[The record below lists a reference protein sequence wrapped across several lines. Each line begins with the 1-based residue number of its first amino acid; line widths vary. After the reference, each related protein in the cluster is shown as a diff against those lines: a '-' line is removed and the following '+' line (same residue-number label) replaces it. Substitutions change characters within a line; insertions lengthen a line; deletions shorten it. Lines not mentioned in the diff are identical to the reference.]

1 MMPSATTRL
10 AWSMFATTAALG
22 VAHGVLVLSGSSGL
36 IHADAGLNAFPMITI
51 GCVLGAFV
59 GALIATRLPR
69 NPIGW
74 LFLVGQLGT
83 GIGLVCQAY
92 AFRVLED
99 GELGSQF
106 TGQVATVL
114 SSALGASWALS
125 VLAAVFLLFPDGSLP
140 SKAWRAVL
148 WALPVPQVVAILSTV
163 LLVPI
168 DTITSSVEL
177 NPLVTAIGAVA
188 AIVNVALL
196 LLAVVALVLR
206 LRRAR
211 GEQRQQLRW
220 LTTAAFALV
229 AGFVLAQ
236 VISLGP
242 DDAQVWSVVPLFV
255 AYASVPVAAGLAILK
270 YRLYDID
277 LVINRA
283 VVAAVALI
291 FVTAAYVSAVAL
303 LGAVIGGQVSE
314 QYLVSVI
321 ATALVA
327 LVFQPLRSG
336 MQRVGNRVAYG
347 RRAAPYQALADLCR
361 HLSRAVSL
369 DQIMPG
375 VAEVAG
381 RSVGAEHTAVRLAV
395 AGTDDI
401 VAQWPGPAGLSRIA
415 YSEPV
420 WHNARQLGEISVSM
434 PAGRQLSRADRTLLT
449 DLATQAGLGLRNA
462 QLAAQL
468 QARVD
473 QTGVQAEELDASW
486 RRLLAAQ
493 ESQRQRLTR
502 AVTVEVLP
510 HLERIRSQ
518 LARAETDPASV
529 GSSLDE
535 ATNATSR
542 ALAALRDVARGVYPA
557 TLTRRGLAAALSL
570 YAAHAGG
577 RVLVSISPTA
587 ERARFDSHIEAAA
600 YFCAVE
606 TLRGLGGS
614 ALLELRLER
623 RELTLTITATDG
635 RASQWDQPEVDRVLA
650 CGGTAVVD
658 SSGSAVILRASIPV
672 VGREQPT

>member
-10 AWSMFATTAALG
+10 AWSMFAATAALA
-22 VAHGVLVLSGSSGL
+22 VAHGVLVLSGSGGL
-36 IHADAGLNAFPMITI
+36 VDADAGLNAFPLITI
-51 GCVLGAFV
+51 GSVLGALV

-83 GIGLVCQAY
+83 GVGLVCQAY

-99 GELGSQF
+99 GEGPRLA
-106 TGQVATVL
+106 GQVATVV
-114 SSALGASWALS
+114 SSALGANWALTM
-125 VLAAVFLLFPDGSLP
+125 LAAVFLLFPDGSLP
-140 SKAWRAVL
+140 SKAWRAAL
-148 WALPVPQVVAILSTV
+148 WMLPVPQVVAILSTV

-168 DTITSSVEL
+168 DSITSSVEL
-177 NPLVTAIGAVA
+177 NPLVTAIGAA
-188 AIVNVALL
+188 AGIVNVLL
-196 LLAVVALVLR
+196 LLLSVLALVLR

-236 VISLGP
+236 VISLAP

-255 AYASVPVAAGLAILK
+255 AYAGVPVAAGLAILK

-283 VVAAVALI
+283 VVAAVALT
-291 FVTAAYVSAVAL
+291 FVTGGYVFAVAL
-303 LGAVIGGQVSE
+303 LGTVVGGQVSE
-314 QYLVSVI
+314 HYLASVI

-327 LVFQPLRSG
+327 LAFQPLRSG
-336 MQRVGNRVAYG
+336 MQRIGNRVAYG
-347 RRAAPYQALADLCR
+347 RRAAPYQALADLCH

-381 RSVGAEHTAVRLAV
+381 RGVGAEHTTVRLAV
-395 AGTDDI
+395 AGADDL
-401 VAQWPGPAGLSRIA
+401 VAYWPNPGGSARIA
-415 YSEPV
+415 HSEPV
-420 WHNARQLGEISVSM
+420 WHDARQLGEISVSM
-434 PAGRQLSRADRTLLT
+434 PAGQQLSKADRTLLT
-449 DLATQAGLGLRNA
+449 DLAAQAGLGLRNA
-462 QLAAQL
+462 QLAARL

-473 QTGVQAEELDASW
+473 QTGAQAEELDASW

-502 AVTVEVLP
+502 AVTIEVLP
-510 HLERIRSQ
+510 HLERIRHQ
-518 LARAETDPASV
+518 LARAGADPAAA

-535 ATNATSR
+535 ATKATSL
-542 ALAALRDVARGVYPA
+542 ALAALRDVARGIYPA
-557 TLTRRGLAAALSL
+557 TLARSGVAAALGL

-577 RVLVSISPTA
+577 RVLVTSSPAA

-606 TLRGLGGS
+606 TVRGFGGS
-614 ALLELRLER
+614 ALLEVGLER
-623 RELTLTITATDG
+623 QKLTLTITGD
-635 RASQWDQPEVDRVLA
+635 RRSEWDQPEVDRVLA

-658 SSGSAVILRASIPV
+658 SSGPAVILRASIPV
-672 VGREQPT
+672 SDQVMPT